1 MNDAAPPRPTALK
14 IRHTMFRVS
23 DLERSVAFYTGPL
36 GMRLMRRRDSAVER
50 CAYVGYGEESS
61 NHALELIEARGPAGA
76 RVLGNC
82 YGHIALGVPD
92 LGSLC
97 ERLKQAGVTFKQEL
111 QTAPSGNLRLAFIA
125 DPDGFEIELTE
136 RA

>member
-1 MNDAAPPRPTALK
+1 MTDAAPSRPTALK
-14 IRHTMFRVS
+14 IRHTMFRVAN
-23 DLERSVAFYTGPL
+23 LERSVEFYTQQL
-36 GMRLMRRRDSAVER
+36 GMRLMRRRDNAMER

-61 NHALELIEARGPAGA
+61 SHALELIEPRTAEGQ

-82 YGHIALGVPD
+82 YGHIALAVPD
-92 LGSLC
+92 LGAMC
-97 ERLKQAGVTFKQEL
+97 DRLKQAGVTFRQEL
-111 QTAPSGNLRLAFIA
+111 QSAPSGNLRLAFIA